1 MPGRAVQILSLLRPH
16 ALRIAA
22 LACVFLLFAG
32 SAVGLLDFALR
43 PGGGISLR
51 TDMLFTPGGGLQL
64 PPVARSAEFLL
75 LAFTGL
81 LLCAGLPLLP
91 PIAAALATVAA
102 ALPFLLLGLDAARG
116 GVPLP
121 MEFSILTIGVIFS
134 VNVLIGYFQET
145 RAKQQILTVF
155 GQFVPPHVV
164 QEIARHP
171 ENLDLEG
178 EARRLTVFFC
188 DLQNFSGVAEQLNPR
203 QLTLLLNEYF
213 TEMTDVL
220 FRHGA
225 TIDKYIGD
233 SIMAFWGAPLAQ
245 PDHAR
250 RAVLASFEMHRGI
263 KRLAED
269 FVRRGWPGPS
279 MGIGI
284 NTGMMNVGNMGSRY
298 RISYTVIGD
307 SVNLASRLETLTRVY
322 QVPTIVSEFT
332 REECPDIA
340 FRTLDNVQVRG
351 KHNRTRIYEPLCA
364 MQELSDSMEARL
376 GQHERAIEHL
386 FAGRR
391 TDAAR
396 IFRELQAADPGDPVY
411 PVLLRKAEERD

>member
-1 MPGRAVQILSLLRPH
+1 MPARADRVLLRLRARWAQILLL
-16 ALRIAA
+16 L
-22 LACVFLLFAG
+22 LVLCLFAG
-32 SAVGLLDFALR
+32 SASGLFEL
-43 PGGGISLR
+43 SLR
-51 TDMLFTPGGGLQL
+51 AGGLQL
-64 PPVARSAEFLL
+64 RTELLFAHGAFRIPTGTGSTEFLL
-75 LAFTGL
+75 LAVTGL
-81 LLCAGLPLLP
+81 ALSLLLPLLT
-91 PIAAALATVAA
+91 PIAASLAALAAAAPFLWLGFHPMRGA
-102 ALPFLLLGLDAARG
+102 ALP
-116 GVPLP
+116 P
-121 MEFSILTIGVIFS
+121 MEFSLLTVGVLYAL
-134 VNVLIGYFQET
+134 NVLMAYFDET
-145 RAKQQILTVF
+145 HARQRIVQVF
-155 GQFVPPHVV
+155 GRYVPPQVV
-164 QEIARHP
+164 DEIARRP
-171 ENLDLEG
+171 QSISLEG

-188 DLQNFSGVAEQLNPR
+188 DLQNFTGMAEQLNPR

-213 TEMTDVL
+213 TAMTEVL

-245 PDHAR
+245 PDHAS

-332 REECPDIA
+332 REDCKDIA
-340 FRTLDNVQVRG
+340 FRTLDIVQVRG
-351 KHNRTRIYEPLCA
+351 KHQRTRIYQPLCA
-364 MQELSDSMEARL
+364 KQALDAERQARL
-376 GQHERAIEHL
+376 ARHEQGMEQL
-386 FAGRR
+386 FAGNRR
-391 TDAAR
+391 EAGR
-396 IFRELQAADPGDPVY
+396 IFEELSAADPADALY
-411 PVLLRKAEERD
+411 PVLLARAAETS